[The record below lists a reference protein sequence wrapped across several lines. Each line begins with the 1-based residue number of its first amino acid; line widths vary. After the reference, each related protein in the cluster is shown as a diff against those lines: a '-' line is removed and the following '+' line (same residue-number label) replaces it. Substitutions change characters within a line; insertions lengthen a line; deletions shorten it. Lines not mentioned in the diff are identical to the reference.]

1 MKKKTYHRTLQ
12 LATVVKK
19 QYSKKKIKFL
29 KEEKISLNGYSWVC
43 CIHLGSLK

>member
-19 QYSKKKIKFL
+19 QYPKKKIKFL
-29 KEEKISLNGYSWVC
+29 KEEY
-43 CIHLGSLK
+43 HLMVIVGSVAYIWAH